1 MILDFAVT
9 VLDPSV
15 EPVAG
20 DDAAE
25 VAWVPLHEL
34 SELPPRRRPLRVPA
48 RRRRPPII
56 RRRAEA
62 MTADEDFSTQLEA
75 WLQGDSPKTL
85 GALGDVFAEKSFAV
99 TILLLMFVPALPL
112 PTGGITH
119 VFELITV
126 VLGLQMVLGLRTIL
140 LPERWRRRELGSLTT
155 GKAVPFVIRRVRW
168 FERFSRPRWAALF
181 AQRWFLRILGVGVR
195 RARDRGRGL
204 APPFTGLDTLP
215 ALGAVVVAL
224 AVILEDV
231 VVLAIGL
238 VIGTGGVVLILT
250 IGAAILHVVGNLF

>member
-1 MILDFAVT
+1 MN
-9 VLDPSV
+9 
-15 EPVAG
+15 
-20 DDAAE
+20 
-25 VAWVPLHEL
+25 
-34 SELPPRRRPLRVPA
+34 
-48 RRRRPPII
+48 
-56 RRRAEA
+56 
-62 MTADEDFSTQLEA
+62 ADEEFSSRLER

-119 VFELITV
+119 IFELITV
-126 VLGLQMVLGLRTIL
+126 VLGVQMALGLRTIL

-155 GKAVPFVIRRVRW
+155 GKAVPFIVRRIRW
-168 FERFSRPRWAALF
+168 FERFSRPRWVALF
-181 AQRWFLRILGVGVR
+181 EQRWFLQILGLVLV
-195 RARDRGRGL
+195 ALALAAAL

-231 VVLAIGL
+231 VVLGIGL

-250 IGAAILHVVGNLF
+250 VGAAIVHVVRNLF

>member
-1 MILDFAVT
+1 MK
-9 VLDPSV
+9 
-15 EPVAG
+15 
-20 DDAAE
+20 
-25 VAWVPLHEL
+25 
-34 SELPPRRRPLRVPA
+34 
-48 RRRRPPII
+48 
-56 RRRAEA
+56 
-62 MTADEDFSTQLEA
+62 ADEEFSTQLES

-119 VFELITV
+119 IFELITV
-126 VLGLQMVLGLRTIL
+126 VLGVQMALGLRTIL

-155 GKAVPFVIRRVRW
+155 EKAVPFIVRRIRW
-168 FERFSRPRWAALF
+168 FERFSRPRCVALF
-181 AQRWFLRILGVGVR
+181 EQRWFLRILGLVFV
-195 RARDRGRGL
+195 AFAL
-204 APPFTGLDTLP
+204 AAAFAPPFTGLDTLP

-231 VVLAIGL
+231 VVLGIGL

-250 IGAAILHVVGNLF
+250 VGAAIVHVVRNLF

>member
-1 MILDFAVT
+1 MK
-9 VLDPSV
+9 
-15 EPVAG
+15 
-20 DDAAE
+20 
-25 VAWVPLHEL
+25 
-34 SELPPRRRPLRVPA
+34 
-48 RRRRPPII
+48 
-56 RRRAEA
+56 
-62 MTADEDFSTQLEA
+62 ADEEFSTQLES

-119 VFELITV
+119 IFELITV
-126 VLGLQMVLGLRTIL
+126 VLGVQMALGLRTIL

-155 GKAVPFVIRRVRW
+155 EKAVPFIVRRIRW

-181 AQRWFLRILGVGVR
+181 EQRWFLHILGLVFV
-195 RARDRGRGL
+195 ALATAAAL

-231 VVLAIGL
+231 VVLGIGL

-250 IGAAILHVVGNLF
+250 VGAAIVHVVRNLF